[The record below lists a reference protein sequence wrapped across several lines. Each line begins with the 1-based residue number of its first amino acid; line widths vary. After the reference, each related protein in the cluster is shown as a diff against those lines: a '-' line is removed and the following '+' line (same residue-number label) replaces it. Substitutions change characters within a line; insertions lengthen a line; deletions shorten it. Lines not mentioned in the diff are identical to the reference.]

1 MSPPTRPS
9 ELTVLGI
16 DPGLGRLGYGVVR
29 LRDGQLRLQTFG
41 TIETPAGSPVADR
54 LATLHRRLGQL
65 IVKHRPDRL
74 AVEQLFFSTNVKT
87 AMSVSQARGV
97 VMLTAAEHRLPVGE
111 FSPPTVKQAVTGY
124 GQSDKRQVQRMLQ
137 LLFRLPRPPH
147 PDDAADAIAV
157 AICGTNTFPHA

>member
-1 MSPPTRPS
+1 M
-9 ELTVLGI
+9 TVLGI

-29 LRDGQLRLQTFG
+29 LHHGRLQLQAFG
-41 TIETPAGSPVADR
+41 TIETPAGTAAGDR
-54 LATLHRRLGQL
+54 LVTLHRRLGQL
-65 IVKHRPDRL
+65 VARHRPDRL
-74 AVEQLFFSTNVKT
+74 AVEQLFFSTNVRT

-111 FSPPTVKQAVTGY
+111 YSPPTVKQAVTGY

-137 LLFRLPRPPH
+137 LLFRLPRPPR

-157 AICGTNTFPHA
+157 AVCGTNTLSHA